1 MSRSNIQ
8 QENHIASNFILI
20 TIHMNYKQI
29 IDYYLHEV
37 KKKTCPYSAWLQGE
51 MMSLVII
58 VYLDL
63 YQLLN
68 WLAAYRAIV

>member
-8 QENHIASNFILI
+8 QENHIESNFILI

-29 IDYYLHEV
+29 IDYYLHKV
-37 KKKTCPYSAWLQGE
+37 KKKHVLIQLGF
-51 MMSLVII
+51 MSLVII